1 MGVLSHGLQGVH
13 NVWLVSLAIEF
24 LLHLGHSIV
33 PALAEARPGGH
44 SMQFTEPAAFAYD
57 PGRHG
62 VRPWPEPLQAKPGS
76 HCTEIPFL
84 A

>member
-44 SMQFTEPAAFAYD
+44 SMQFTEPAVHAGMQFPAIKD
-57 PGRHG
+57 ARCCSLGVHSGR
-62 VRPWPEPLQAKPGS
+62 QQ
-76 HCTEIPFL
+76 
-84 A
+84 